1 MSAAADAVLDSLKD
15 KKVAVGGIFVVAEN
29 ARYSHWLSNEE
40 LGKIIAAHGGKP
52 QLAAINTATDVVI
65 LGDVGARDIKW
76 AGGKKAEAL
85 AAELELDGE
94 GKRKKGLQVI
104 HFGAI
109 MRSQEVKDASVTC
122 EFKQNTHVRLS
133 ARAHTHAALAHTRA
147 RCSRARTRAH
157 ARAARALTARPSC
170 AARDRPTRSP
180 ARSARAGS

>member
-133 ARAHTHAALAHTRA
+133 ARARA
-147 RCSRARTRAH
+147 RARASNVRARR
-157 ARAARALTARPSC
+157 
-170 AARDRPTRSP
+170 
-180 ARSARAGS
+180 

>member
-29 ARYSHWLSNEE
+29 ARYSHWLSNDE

-76 AGGKKAEAL
+76 EGSKKAEAL
-85 AAELELDGE
+85 AAELELDSE

-122 EFKQNTHVRLS
+122 EFKQYTHVRLS
-133 ARAHTHAALAHTRA
+133 ALARLWKCA
-147 RCSRARTRAH
+147 RSLARGARSSRARPP
-157 ARAARALTARPSC
+157 LTARLSR
-170 AARDRPTRSP
+170 AARDRRTRSRV
-180 ARSARAGS
+180 RSARAGSS